1 VSLLPDFFSIWVGF
15 LEDLLKLTICYFF
28 VRLFT
33 QCPEALPL
41 FGFSPSTKVDDIK
54 DSKRLLVH
62 ASFIIEMIEKALSML
77 GRDDKDLEKFM
88 EDLGRRHILY
98 EVKPEYMIFMQH
110 SILHMLKTQLE
121 EQSTPLSSEDEA
133 AWETVLG
140 SLVAN
145 MTRVQREIEMK
156 KVAEA
161 MAV

>member
-1 VSLLPDFFSIWVGF
+1 MSFVQKAGIGHSFVKSFVLTLLIVA
-15 LEDLLKLTICYFF
+15 
-28 VRLFT
+28 RLFT
-33 QCPEALPL
+33 ECPEALPL
-41 FGFSPSTKVDDIK
+41 FGFSPSVKVDDIK

-77 GRDDKDLEKFM
+77 GSNDKELEKFM

-98 EVKPEYMIFMQH
+98 EVKPEYMIFMQS

-121 EQSTPLSSEDEA
+121 ENKTPLSSDDEA
-133 AWETVLG
+133 AWLNVLS

-156 KVAEA
+156 KLANTIV
-161 MAV
+161 V